1 MCLGLCTRTR
11 TRRGGPCTSTS
22 TRTGRASPSGS
33 TSTTRDS
40 STTASTS
47 STLPRCGAKGWIQ
60 RLNIF
65 SYTKYFSQSG
75 YEEVDGSVF
84 IYNSDSDDCPDDTG
98 HNWYYW
104 QTNRW
109 IYDES
114 IYLVQC

>member
-1 MCLGLCTRTR
+1 MYAYTDQEGWPVYQYFYQNGQGITLWLHFYDEGLFYD
-11 TRRGGPCTSTS
+11 GFYVINTSEVWGKRMHTKTKYVS
-22 TRTGRASPSGS
+22 HA
-33 TSTTRDS
+33 
-40 STTASTS
+40 
-47 STLPRCGAKGWIQ
+47 
-60 RLNIF
+60 
-65 SYTKYFSQSG
+65 KYFSQSG

-114 IYLVQC
+114 FYLVQC

>member
-1 MCLGLCTRTR
+1 M
-11 TRRGGPCTSTS
+11 
-22 TRTGRASPSGS
+22 
-33 TSTTRDS
+33 
-40 STTASTS
+40 
-47 STLPRCGAKGWIQ
+47 
-60 RLNIF
+60 
-65 SYTKYFSQSG
+65 SQSG